1 MWDTNGRKIKRKLVK
16 IQWKRKA
23 TNQKLQKAI
32 DWYMLI
38 LKKQAKQW
46 ETNWV
51 KDAKQKALARIKRY
65 GIADY
70 QIKEVFERRG
80 MLDLLSKEVK

>member
-23 TNQKLQKAI
+23 TNKKLQKAI
-32 DWYMLI
+32 EWYVLI
-38 LKKQAKQW
+38 LKKQAKQG

-51 KDAKQKALARIKRY
+51 KDAKQKALARIKKY

-70 QIKEVFERRG
+70 QIQEVFDRKG
-80 MLDLLSKEVK
+80 LSDLFSKETN